1 MQFSFNQPGDISG
14 QFYTRAY
21 PNAYHV
27 SVAHNMT
34 RAKGWLSRV
43 LEARDAQVPWQNN
56 DNRPEIDSGQ
66 DKSKHDGI
74 QVPHMTFMP
83 PHPPGSRV
91 RVEMHLGDQ
100 IKEQQPPTKKTTSRL
115 DDSGNTS
122 KKSNSKSDSKSRAGL
137 RSASTI
143 STSTSGLVSEDLAGL
158 RRIATGN
165 EHDFLDQ
172 DYRDD
177 DNDSDYYH
185 MVIRKRQEQEE
196 QEQQSDELDQW
207 EREEEEEE
215 EEEKKGLRQ
224 AHMQLQQQLRLTK
237 QELNASLLRAR
248 KLRAERDRSEAA
260 RQQAEDKAE
269 QAAQQHAATMDGMR
283 RRGHEARQRLQDQAE
298 NLARGQ
304 AHSESLEDA
313 TRASLARAEQRVRE
327 CEVRLARAEHERRA
341 REDEMAGLMDRAALV
356 PVLEKEVRRL
366 RGIINGSSSSSS
378 PMQN

>member
-1 MQFSFNQPGDISG
+1 
-14 QFYTRAY
+14 
-21 PNAYHV
+21 
-27 SVAHNMT
+27 MT

-56 DNRPEIDSGQ
+56 GSCPEIDSGQ

-74 QVPHMTFMP
+74 LVPHMTK
-83 PHPPGSRV
+83 G
-91 RVEMHLGDQ
+91 
-100 IKEQQPPTKKTTSRL
+100 QQPPTKKTTPWL
-115 DDSGNTS
+115 DDPGNTS
-122 KKSNSKSDSKSRAGL
+122 KKSNSRSKSKSTAGP

-158 RRIATGN
+158 GRIATGN
-165 EHDFLDQ
+165 EHDILDQ
-172 DYRDD
+172 DCRDD
-177 DNDSDYYH
+177 
-185 MVIRKRQEQEE
+185 EQEE

-207 EREEEEEE
+207 GGE
-215 EEEKKGLRQ
+215 EEEKNGLRQ

-248 KLRAERDRSEAA
+248 QLRAERDRSEAA

-269 QAAQQHAATMDGMR
+269 QAAQQHAAAMDAMR

-298 NLARGQ
+298 NLALGQ
-304 AHSESLEDA
+304 AHSEGLEDA

-366 RGIINGSSSSSS
+366 RGIVNGSGSSSSS
-378 PMQN
+378 PMQT